1 MAKRAKPIA
10 ASRLGR
16 GLSSLIARSA
26 PTDEEE
32 AAASSAPATAEPQ
45 ARPAEKPGPPRAAPL
60 EIPTDQIAPNPHQ
73 PRRQFDPGALA
84 ELAASVARQ
93 GVLQPLLVARA
104 GDAEA
109 ETPYVLIAGERRL
122 RAARQAGL
130 QTVPCVLRKATQQQ
144 MLEWSLVENIQR
156 EDLNPIERARA
167 YRQYMDRFGLTQA
180 EVAERTGDARPTVAN
195 HLRLLDLCD
204 EVQAM
209 LLAEKLSFGHARALG
224 GLAGKADRQRELA
237 EQIARRGLSV
247 RQAEQMVAAAGQEG
261 EGRRAA
267 GRGAREAKPAYVRD
281 MEARLTRAVGTRVQI
296 MPGRQTNRGRV
307 VVEYYSLDDFERIAA
322 ALGVEGEG

>member
-1 MAKRAKPIA
+1 MAKRPKSTA

-32 AAASSAPATAEPQ
+32 AAPSASAAAGPQAPPAEP
-45 ARPAEKPGPPRAAPL
+45 RGPVRAAPL
-60 EIPTDQIAPNPHQ
+60 EIPTDQIGPNPHQ
-73 PRRQFDPGALA
+73 PRRRFDPGALA
-84 ELAASVARQ
+84 ELAASVAQQ
-93 GVLQPLLVARA
+93 GILQPLLVARA

-130 QTVPCVLRKATQQQ
+130 QTVPCVLRSATPQQ

-167 YRQYMDRFGLTQA
+167 YRDYMDRFGLTQA
-180 EVAERTGDARPTVAN
+180 QVAERTGDARPTVAN

-204 EVQAM
+204 EVRAM
-209 LLAEKLSFGHARALG
+209 LLEEKLAFGHARALG
-224 GLAGKADRQRELA
+224 ALAGKADRQRELA
-237 EQIARRGLSV
+237 EQIARQGLSV
-247 RQAEQMVAAAGQEG
+247 RQAEQLVAAAVHAG
-261 EGRRAA
+261 EGRRAP
-267 GRGAREAKPAYVRD
+267 GRRTPRAKPAYVRD

-296 MPGRQTNRGRV
+296 MPGRRPDRGRV

-322 ALGVEGEG
+322 ALGVEGDG